1 MDEIRNRLQRGLDIR
16 GMKAIDLCNKTQI
29 SKSAISQYLSGYAKP
44 KADRIFIIAK
54 ALDVNEAWLMGY
66 DVPMYN
72 SAILNEINTDY
83 IVDCFQDKNL
93 QFIIETYSKLSS
105 ERRLE
110 LIRFASYMAATR
122 DDKTSLETN

>member
-66 DVPMYN
+66 DVPMERTPATTDELITLFN
-72 SAILNEINTDY
+72 SLDSNQQKNALDY
-83 IVDCFQDKNL
+83 L
-93 QFIIETYSKLSS
+93 QFLKSQKK
-105 ERRLE
+105 
-110 LIRFASYMAATR
+110 
-122 DDKTSLETN
+122 D

>member
-16 GMKAIDLCNKTQI
+16 GMKAIDLCNKTKI

-66 DVPMYN
+66 DVPMERTPATTDELITLFN
-72 SAILNEINTDY
+72 SLDSNQQKNALDY
-83 IVDCFQDKNL
+83 L
-93 QFIIETYSKLSS
+93 QFLKSQKK
-105 ERRLE
+105 
-110 LIRFASYMAATR
+110 
-122 DDKTSLETN
+122 D